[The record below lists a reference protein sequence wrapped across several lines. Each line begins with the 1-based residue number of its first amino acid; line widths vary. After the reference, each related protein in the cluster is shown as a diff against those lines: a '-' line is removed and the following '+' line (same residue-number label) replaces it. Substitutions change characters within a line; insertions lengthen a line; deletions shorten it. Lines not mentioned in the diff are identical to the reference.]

1 MVPNKLKDLAIGFE
15 AGSQNLT
22 EKRPT
27 LVMIHGAGG
36 RSLIWKNQIRPLN
49 DFMNTLALDLP
60 GHGKTAGQ
68 GNSLVDE
75 YSQWLGS
82 ILGAL
87 FNEPVFLMGH
97 SLGGA
102 IIQDVALRYP
112 NLLKGL
118 ILVGTGPV
126 LRVAPKFLEG
136 FLKKFEETV
145 DIVVSYGYAS
155 GTDPSLVSEGSAF
168 MKEAGAQ
175 VVYNDFLACDRFDRR
190 RDLEKINLPC
200 LVVCGEEDKLTPP
213 ALSEILVKSIKKS
226 TLKILPSAGHNVM
239 IENHKEFNRCVK
251 NFVLKTQN

>member
-1 MVPNKLKDLAIGFE
+1 
-15 AGSQNLT
+15 
-22 EKRPT
+22 
-27 LVMIHGAGG
+27 
-36 RSLIWKNQIRPLN
+36 
-49 DFMNTLALDLP
+49 
-60 GHGKTAGQ
+60 
-68 GNSLVDE
+68 
-75 YSQWLGS
+75 
-82 ILGAL
+82 
-87 FNEPVFLMGH
+87 
-97 SLGGA
+97 
-102 IIQDVALRYP
+102 
-112 NLLKGL
+112 
-118 ILVGTGPV
+118 V

-136 FLKKFEETV
+136 FLTKFEETV
-145 DIVVSYGYAS
+145 DIVVSYGYAF
-155 GTDPSLVSEGSAF
+155 GTDPSLIIEGSAF